1 MHNSGPVVNIL
12 LLMIILI
19 SAAKASPQDSVD
31 VIDTTLLPNSQVNI
45 NKTIELQ
52 SSENEDVGISGLVV
66 DETFSKVGHDFYD
79 LFYSNWEPPKNVK
92 DYSITITEKPLPQL
106 GTQITIIV
114 NDSPVY
120 QRFVQ
125 PRSEI
130 IKEMAHQGLVIS
142 YSYLENYDQI
152 QKELQGKDMQGT
164 GIF

>member
-1 MHNSGPVVNIL
+1 MQNSGSVLNIL
-12 LLMIILI
+12 LLLIILI
-19 SAAKASPQDSVD
+19 STAKAFPQDSVD
-31 VIDTTLLPNSQVNI
+31 VIDTTILPNSQVDI
-45 NKTIELQ
+45 NKTTELR
-52 SSENEDVGISGLVV
+52 SHENEDIGISGLVV

-79 LFYSNWEPPKNVK
+79 LFYSDWEPPKNVK
-92 DYSITITEKPLPQL
+92 DYSITITEKPLPRL

-114 NDSPVY
+114 NDTPVY

-125 PRSEI
+125 PRTEI
-130 IKEMAHQGLVIS
+130 IKEMAQQGLEIS

>member
-1 MHNSGPVVNIL
+1 MQNSGSVLNIL
-12 LLMIILI
+12 LLLIILI
-19 SAAKASPQDSVD
+19 SAAKASPQDSLD
-31 VIDTTLLPNSQVNI
+31 IIDTTLLRNSHINT
-45 NKTIELQ
+45 NKTAELQ

-79 LFYSNWEPPKNVK
+79 LFYSNWRSPKNIK

-114 NDSPVY
+114 NDTPIY

-125 PRSEI
+125 PRFEI
-130 IKEMAHQGLVIS
+130 IKEMVRQGLEIS